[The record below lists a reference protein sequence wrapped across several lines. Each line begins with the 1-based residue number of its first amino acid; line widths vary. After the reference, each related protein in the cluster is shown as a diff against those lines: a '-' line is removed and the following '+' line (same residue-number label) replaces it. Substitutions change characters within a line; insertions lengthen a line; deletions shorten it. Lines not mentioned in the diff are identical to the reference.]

1 MERTADTG
9 FYTVG
14 YEGRAVEGFVEELVA
29 RGMEVLVDVREMPV
43 SRKPGFSKS
52 KLARHVSEVG
62 IEYLHL
68 RSLGSP
74 RDSRRR
80 LKESGDFDSFSR
92 EYVDHLR
99 MNAEDVELLLELIL
113 GGKRAALMCFE
124 KDHTRCHRTLLAQ
137 ELLDGAVEDL
147 QVFHL

>member
-1 MERTADTG
+1 MERTVNAG

-14 YEGRAVEGFVEELVA
+14 YEGRAVEAFVEGLVA
-29 RGMEVLVDVREMPV
+29 RGVEVLVDVRELPV

-52 KLARHVSEVG
+52 KLARHVSEAD

-92 EYVDHLR
+92 EYTDHLR

-124 KDHTRCHRTLLAQ
+124 RDHTRCHRTLLAQ